1 MATELGRL
9 VRDGPKRATAGLLSD
24 YADGSE
30 PMPAAGDYSVILD
43 GDGAPL
49 CVIQTTAVEVRRFG
63 DVDEQFAWTEGEGD
77 RSLAY
82 WRDAH
87 IQFFASI
94 GAPVSDDTE
103 AGVGALRPGVAYPR
117 RRGFLAGVLDA
128 ILVQRRLRSGG
139 GRVAYLE
146 QDPIAVTGQLRPPEL
161 DRGRSVGVE
170 RKPHHRPRVE
180 PDQAQLQAQRSGLL
194 LELFEIVV
202 GHDRS

>member
-1 MATELGRL
+1 MSAAVEAFWSQFTRETGARGEYTAWGFGDCPEMATDLGRL
-9 VRDGPKRATAGLLSD
+9 VRGGPKRATAGLLSD

-103 AGVGALRPGVAYPR
+103 V
-117 RRGFLAGVLDA
+117 VLERFDLVWPIPADA
-128 ILVQRRLRSGG
+128 AS
-139 GRVAYLE
+139 
-146 QDPIAVTGQLRPPEL
+146 
-161 DRGRSVGVE
+161 
-170 RKPHHRPRVE
+170 
-180 PDQAQLQAQRSGLL
+180 
-194 LELFEIVV
+194 
-202 GHDRS
+202 

>member
-1 MATELGRL
+1 MSAAVEAFWSQFTRETGRPTASTRPGGSATRRRWPTELGPL
-9 VRDGPKRATAGLLSD
+9 VRDGPKRATAGLVSE

-30 PMPAAGDYSVILD
+30 PMPAAGEYSVILD

-49 CVIQTTAVEVRRFG
+49 CVIRTTAVEMRRFG

-103 AGVGALRPGVAYPR
+103 L
-117 RRGFLAGVLDA
+117 VLERFD
-128 ILVQRRLRSGG
+128 LVW
-139 GRVAYLE
+139 
-146 QDPIAVTGQLRPPEL
+146 PTPP
-161 DRGRSVGVE
+161 
-170 RKPHHRPRVE
+170 P
-180 PDQAQLQAQRSGLL
+180 AA
-194 LELFEIVV
+194 
-202 GHDRS
+202 